1 MDLTL
6 EEALTKGIE
15 AHKAGR
21 DQEAGKLY
29 AAIIQAEPAHPD
41 ANHNMGLLGVGV
53 GELEEA
59 VTYFKVALE
68 ADSSKGQFWL
78 SYIDA
83 LMRLGRSAEAQALF
97 YQAKYKGI
105 KSEVVDQLER
115 RLADQGLNLN
125 DTNTIKVDGSS
136 SDKSNILDT
145 IKLDKALRLAKQKSK
160 DDQFEEAKNIYADIL
175 QKFPKNK
182 QALTALQALAEAY
195 FNIGNVMQDKGD
207 LKAAIDVY
215 KQALKINPE
224 HADVFNNMGN
234 AQKNKGDPEAAVISY
249 KQALKIKPNNAGV
262 YNNMGKALHDNGD
275 LKAAIDTYKQAI
287 NIMPSN
293 AEAYNNMGIAL
304 KDKGDSEAAIVSYKQ
319 AIKINPNHSGAYNN
333 LGIAQNDK
341 GDPESALDSY
351 KQAIK
356 INPGLA
362 EAHNNIANIL
372 RDRGSLKSAI
382 ESYKNAIKIKPYY
395 AEARMSL
402 AGAEDRAVPQ
412 WHVSMM
418 NDKQR
423 NEAYLR
429 ALKLA
434 IGKDDFVLEI
444 GTGSGLLAMMAAD
457 SGAREVITCEASE
470 TIAKA
475 AKKIIHKNGYSKK
488 ITVIDKKSTELIV
501 GKDLPI
507 KADVVISEVLS
518 AEFVGEGVRS
528 TIQDANK
535 RLLNKNGKMIPE
547 SGDIRIALLGSNTE
561 IQNKITVGN
570 VNGYDLSDFNS
581 IMSQKISLNL
591 DDKPKLLS
599 SANNA
604 FHINLYDSQKIFK
617 SEKKLRLTVTE
628 SGLCLGL
635 IQWLKV
641 QLFANIE
648 YENKPGETASH
659 WPTPIYLFDRPIE
672 VTAGQVLEVS
682 AVLFEDSVWFY
693 HLE

>member
-1 MDLTL
+1 
-6 EEALTKGIE
+6 
-15 AHKAGR
+15 
-21 DQEAGKLY
+21 
-29 AAIIQAEPAHPD
+29 
-41 ANHNMGLLGVGV
+41 
-53 GELEEA
+53 
-59 VTYFKVALE
+59 
-68 ADSSKGQFWL
+68 
-78 SYIDA
+78 
-83 LMRLGRSAEAQALF
+83 
-97 YQAKYKGI
+97 
-105 KSEVVDQLER
+105 
-115 RLADQGLNLN
+115 
-125 DTNTIKVDGSS
+125 
-136 SDKSNILDT
+136 
-145 IKLDKALRLAKQKSK
+145 
-160 DDQFEEAKNIYADIL
+160 
-175 QKFPKNK
+175 
-182 QALTALQALAEAY
+182 
-195 FNIGNVMQDKGD
+195 MQDKGD

-304 KDKGDSEAAIVSYKQ
+304 KDKGDSEAAIDSYKQ